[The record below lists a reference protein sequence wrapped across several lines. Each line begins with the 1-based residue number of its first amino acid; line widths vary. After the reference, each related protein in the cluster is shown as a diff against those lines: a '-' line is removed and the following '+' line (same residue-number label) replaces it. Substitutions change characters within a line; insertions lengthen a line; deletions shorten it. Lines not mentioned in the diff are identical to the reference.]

1 MDEDIANIS
10 QDSDMDKLQKQLRIL
25 GNTRRVTME
34 EIRNIVRKQVTEH
47 DQLKN
52 DNEEVKLLL
61 QLVQSER
68 YEKADSK
75 IHKNLY
81 QLADTYDNV
90 QRKLLETKKIIT
102 QLDKEIN
109 SCQKSAG
116 LKRQISEV
124 DPKLTKQE
132 SLERRANVTE
142 DRLQRQMAYFH
153 KQLSHNIKLRKE
165 IDNIRQERKTYEQIY
180 SRMSNELNSIRKDR
194 NAMLSDATHFYKE
207 REEAQIKLISLQERQ
222 TKDLSQHQLEI
233 RKYDQKI
240 HHDDSLQEFISKK
253 TKTHHCLKE
262 DRTISL
268 KKEVKDFATA
278 GHQLEI
284 YDKALRRIE
293 EITELTDTESIIS
306 NFKAN
311 EEENFSLFKYI
322 NEQNA
327 EHENLTESI
336 RELRQN
342 ISELEEISEGKQ
354 AKQEDKILCVKGK
367 ISKSTEHCDKQRHS
381 LTERRKV
388 FEEFY
393 HGMESLYNI
402 LQCPSFRRDSLSN
415 DSKTDERAIQHLMNG
430 IDQKVSKLIY
440 INQYLETSNK
450 KKREMFEDNKLFQP
464 SENSWNFLSM
474 VPPNFE

>member
-1 MDEDIANIS
+1 MSSYCGLDKMDEDIANIS

-34 EIRNIVRKQVTEH
+34 EIRNIVRKQVAEY

-81 QLADTYDNV
+81 QLADTYDNI

-102 QLDKEIN
+102 QLDKAIN
-109 SCQKSAG
+109 SFQKSAG

-124 DPKLTKQE
+124 DLKLKKQE
-132 SLERRANVTE
+132 SLEKRANVTE

-180 SRMSNELNSIRKDR
+180 SRMFNELNSIRKDR

-207 REEAQIKLISLQERQ
+207 SAAVAVFGASALDTDAFDAAVVFVIDADVAVKSMYRQ
-222 TKDLSQHQLEI
+222 LLD
-233 RKYDQKI
+233 
-240 HHDDSLQEFISKK
+240 
-253 TKTHHCLKE
+253 
-262 DRTISL
+262 
-268 KKEVKDFATA
+268 EVKDFATA
-278 GHQLEI
+278 GQQLEI

-293 EITELTDTESIIS
+293 EITGLTDTESIIS

-322 NEQNA
+322 NEQNT

-342 ISELEEISEGKQ
+342 ISELEEISENLQ
-354 AKQEDKILCVKGK
+354 TKQEDKILSVKDK
-367 ISKSTEHCDKQRHS
+367 ISKSSQHCDKQRHS

-402 LQCPSFRRDSLSN
+402 LQCPSFTSFRRDSLPN
-415 DSKTDERAIQHLMNG
+415 DSKTDEKAIQHLMNG
-430 IDQKVSKLIY
+430 IDQKVSKLIF
-440 INQYLETSNK
+440 INQYLETLSG
-450 KKREMFEDNKLFQP
+450 DDL
-464 SENSWNFLSM
+464 NSQECISGR
-474 VPPNFE
+474 

>member
-34 EIRNIVRKQVTEH
+34 EIRNIVRKQVAEH

-116 LKRQISEV
+116 LKHQISEV

-207 REEAQIKLISLQERQ
+207 REEAQLKLISLQERQ

-233 RKYDQKI
+233 Q
-240 HHDDSLQEFISKK
+240 
-253 TKTHHCLKE
+253 
-262 DRTISL
+262 
-268 KKEVKDFATA
+268 VKDFATA

-293 EITELTDTESIIS
+293 EITGLTDTESIIS

-354 AKQEDKILCVKGK
+354 AKQEDKILCVKDK

-402 LQCPSFRRDSLSN
+402 LQCPSFRRDSLPN